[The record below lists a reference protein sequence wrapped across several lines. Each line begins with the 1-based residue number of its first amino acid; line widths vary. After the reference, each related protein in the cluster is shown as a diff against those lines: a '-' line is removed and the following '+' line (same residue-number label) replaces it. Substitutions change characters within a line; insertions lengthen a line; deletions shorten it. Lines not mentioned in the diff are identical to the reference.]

1 VFNVRPKI
9 SWLFSALNAIGES
22 PQVTRNECAQA
33 DSKRYRVIIDEAQ
46 CIKNRQ
52 TVGSK
57 AAHDLMATHRIVM
70 TGTPMM
76 NTIDELFPLI
86 RFLDIPP

>member
-1 VFNVRPKI
+1 VFNVRPKT
-9 SWLFSALNAIGES
+9 SWLFSVANASGES
-22 PQVTRNECAQA
+22 PEVVRHKYAQA
-33 DSKRYRVIIDEAQ
+33 DRRRYRVIIDEAQ

-76 NTIDELFPLI
+76 NTIDELYPLI

>member
-1 VFNVRPKI
+1 MHVVSIRR
-9 SWLFSALNAIGES
+9 SAERHATHNH
-22 PQVTRNECAQA
+22 
-33 DSKRYRVIIDEAQ
+33 RYRVILDEAQ

-57 AAHDLMATHRIVM
+57 AAHDLMAMHRLVM

-76 NTIDELFPLI
+76 NNIDELYPLI
-86 RFLDIPP
+86 RFLGIPP

>member
-1 VFNVRPKI
+1 MNACGE
-9 SWLFSALNAIGES
+9 WLQS
-22 PQVTRNECAQA
+22 
-33 DSKRYRVIIDEAQ
+33 SKLYIANTHRYRVILDEAQ

-57 AAHDLMATHRIVM
+57 AAHDLMAMHRLVM

-76 NTIDELFPLI
+76 NTIDELYPLI
-86 RFLDIPP
+86 RFLRIPP